1 MILLDTDV
9 LIDIALDRQPHSPAA
24 VRLLDSIEQGDERA
38 CIAWHTVSNF
48 YYLVAPSLGRESV
61 KTFIVELTRFVD
73 VASADA
79 HAVRYAAS
87 LAMTDFEDAL
97 QVAAARSAGARRIV
111 TRNTKDYARSPI
123 PAVLPETAI
132 EFLTTKQGAANI
144 EEASRL
150 LRRNGGQPPEPRDSL
165 DIENDEDPTS

>member
-1 MILLDTDV
+1 MILLDADV
-9 LIDIALDRQPHSPAA
+9 LIDIALDREPHSLAA

-48 YYLVAPSLGRESV
+48 YHLVVPSLGRESV
-61 KTFIVELTRFVD
+61 KKFIVELIRFVD
-73 VASADA
+73 VASTDA

-87 LAMTDFEDAL
+87 LAMADFEDAL

-132 EFLTTKQGAANI
+132 EFLTAKIGK
-144 EEASRL
+144 S
-150 LRRNGGQPPEPRDSL
+150 D
-165 DIENDEDPTS
+165 